1 VTKHSDK
8 PGLPDDARAGHP
20 SRSHPGDPA
29 VDPNPDDVLDAE
41 VVELVLRE
49 LGDSAAEPDAQGA
62 TLHSLGLPSPVDG
75 DGDEESDQGGS
86 GGESA
91 EVYDYEGV
99 DTAGVRPDQ
108 GDRLND
114 ERVESSHGSIA
125 SVGSAGSIAATGS
138 VGSIAST
145 RSAGSIASALSAGS
159 IGSLGAIGS
168 FGSILSIGSFRSI
181 LSIGSRN
188 SVLSIGAV
196 DGFLTIGRG
205 PHARSFGRR

>member
-1 VTKHSDK
+1 MTKHSDK

-91 EVYDYEGV
+91 EVYDYEG
-99 DTAGVRPDQ
+99 
-108 GDRLND
+108 
-114 ERVESSHGSIA
+114 VESSHGSIA